1 MLEETFIHN
10 GWNVL
15 DNEDFRTRFAE
26 VFTRVAKV
34 LTNTL
39 GPYGS
44 TTIIERHGSYHA
56 TKDGWSVLK
65 NIRFSD
71 PINNNILQ
79 MIIKIAAQVVIK
91 VGDGSTSSVVASSA
105 ILEELTRSEM
115 LSKVRPQDLMNTL
128 AKCVEK
134 ISSSILS
141 GATQIDK
148 GLDAEFYDVKRL
160 AYIATN
166 SNEEIAGMI
175 QAIYKE
181 TRNPSIDFVT
191 SKTNKTSYEIVSGY
205 KIPFMTYLDAV
216 FINND
221 DNTCVLEDPYIFL
234 VDFKFE
240 FTENLKKM
248 LSFAQ
253 MKANENKRKLVI
265 ICPFYDSNA
274 MDAIR
279 RIVMADIQSGK
290 DINTIFLRISLINK
304 MAEALYSDFAI
315 MTGATII
322 RMSDIADAI
331 EEGEEENGP
340 DAALMKLSMTS
351 MGEVSEM
358 SVGKDSTTIK
368 GFIARNELMFE
379 KVKAEAKNT
388 YDEAMSRDIQR
399 DIISSETFDLKRRAA
414 RLDCLMGVIHVGGVT
429 ELAKESNKDLVE
441 DAVKACESAFN
452 YGYTL
457 GGNLSIL
464 RAIASRGDST
474 AESKLEAEM
483 YSVIKKAFLT
493 VYTAVLANKFSTG
506 SNEDET
512 KIAEI
517 LKDTEEDGFNSC
529 YDLLNDWMSTAIIN
543 PCLTDIEILKAASSI
558 ISYII
563 TSNQYI
569 SIVIKEG

>member
-148 GLDAEFYDVKRL
+148 GPDAEFYDVKRL